1 VDEGT
6 YVKGVWKAGR
16 RLNGDEVMLSNGYD
30 VAERAAALEAGT
42 GVKFEAGTVGV
53 RKVKVYR
60 Y

>member
-1 VDEGT
+1 
-6 YVKGVWKAGR
+6 
-16 RLNGDEVMLSNGYD
+16 LNGDEVMLSNGYD